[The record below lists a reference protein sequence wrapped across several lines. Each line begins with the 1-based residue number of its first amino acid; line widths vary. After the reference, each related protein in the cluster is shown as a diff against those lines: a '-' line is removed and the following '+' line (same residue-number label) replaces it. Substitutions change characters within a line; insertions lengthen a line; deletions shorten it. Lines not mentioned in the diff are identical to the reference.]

1 MRRWRSSHI
10 STTAPPRNAGR
21 RTEPDRR
28 GSDAVATA
36 ERRRARQQRPAP
48 RRWTR
53 RGKVV
58 AWIAATLSAI
68 IVAGSLASWGL
79 YLKLDG
85 NLNVV
90 NAFAGLTNQPPASP
104 AGTQNILVLG
114 SQARNGQ
121 RGGKALFGTDP
132 NTNLSDNLIFVHLY
146 KGGTHATVVSIPRDT
161 EVYEP
166 ACRSR
171 TGNGTVPAKQQA
183 IIDGAMNLG
192 GPSCAVATVEHLT
205 GLRVDHFIEFNFN
218 SFRTMTN
225 ILGGVEVCL
234 PQAVNDPYSHLH
246 LSAGKHL
253 VKGNTALAFVRTRHG
268 VGNGGD
274 LGRIK
279 LQQEFMA
286 SLTKKVLTRHVL
298 ESPVELLKIANTAT
312 QALTVD
318 PALDSVPRLLSLA
331 TSLRHLKSKNVE
343 FLTMPTYQDPANTDR
358 LIPEQPQDADLFH
371 MLLAGQYWRG
381 HLTEPRASAVKVTVL
396 NGGAGAGQAAH
407 AAASLRALG
416 FQVSSVGNTT
426 TAATQTTISYGAGQ
440 VGAATRLA
448 KELNQYPAT
457 QQATTAAAL
466 TLTIGPNFQGIHTP
480 SPKKAPGSGSGSA
493 TSGSGA
499 GSKKQSNSSG
509 ARSGVQERNGAQ
521 GLCSGVPDA
530 NPAPGSPG

>member
-1 MRRWRSSHI
+1 MGRWPTSHT
-10 STTAPPRNAGR
+10 SRTTPPRDTGR
-21 RTEPDRR
+21 RTGPGPARA
-28 GSDAVATA
+28 GSPGGVATA
-36 ERRRARQQRPAP
+36 ARRRSPQQRRPERRH
-48 RRWTR
+48 WTR
-53 RGKVV
+53 RGK
-58 AWIAATLSAI
+58 IAAWVAAALSAV
-68 IVAGSLASWGL
+68 IVAGSLASWGI

-90 NAFAGLTNQPPASP
+90 NAFGGLGNRPPASA
-104 AGTQNILVLG
+104 AGTENILVLG
-114 SQARNGQ
+114 SQTRNGQ

-161 EVYEP
+161 MVYEP

-171 TGNGTVPAKQQA
+171 TGNGTVPAQQQA

-205 GLRVDHFIEFNFN
+205 GLRVDHFIEFDFN
-218 SFRTMTN
+218 SFRTMTD
-225 ILGGVEVCL
+225 IIGGVEVCL

-246 LSAGKHL
+246 LAAGYHL

-286 SLTKKVLTRHVL
+286 SLIKKVLTQHLL
-298 ESPVELLKIANTAT
+298 ENPVELVKIANTAT

-318 PALDSVPRLLSLA
+318 PGLDSVPKLLGLA

-343 FLTMPTYQDPANTDR
+343 FLTMPTYTDPTNTNR
-358 LIPEQPQDADLFH
+358 LLPEQPQDADLFH
-371 MLLAGQYWRG
+371 MLRAGQYWQG
-381 HLTEPRASAVKVTVL
+381 HLSAPKPGKVHVTVL
-396 NGGAGAGQAAH
+396 NGGAGAGQAAQ

-416 FQVSSVGNTT
+416 FHVSSVGN
-426 TAATQTTISYGAGQ
+426 AATPVTDATISYSPAQ
-440 VGAATRLA
+440 VGAATTLA

-457 QQATTAAAL
+457 QQATTTAAL
-466 TLTIGPNFQGIHTP
+466 TLTIGPNFQGVHTP
-480 SPKKAPGSGSGSA
+480 AA
-493 TSGSGA
+493 TSTA
-499 GSKKQSNSSG
+499 SG
-509 ARSGVQERNGAQ
+509 ARKKHNGSGRSGSTAGGVQQRNGAQ
-521 GLCSGVPDA
+521 GLCAGVPDA
-530 NPAPGSPG
+530 NPNPGRPG